1 MEKTMIDLRGRSFLT
16 LKDFSEEEIQYLI
29 KLASE
34 LKDMKKTGKPH
45 RYLEGQNIALLFEKP
60 SVRTRIASTVAC
72 VDLGAHPEYIGEND
86 IQFGKKESVRD
97 TVKV

>member
-72 VDLGAHPEYIGEND
+72 VDLGEIGRASCRERRD
-86 IQFGKKESVRD
+86 IQRGDIAWSNR
-97 TVKV
+97 